1 MLERHEVCDEVVLRL
16 HGTIEGTTIAAGH
29 VRTYKVRL
37 DTGDLLSLTPEQ
49 FAAAVDGERARHL
62 LLSHL
67 FTGEPLGSD
76 EVAAIATAGLATRQ
90 DFDMTGG
97 DLWRHVLLQE
107 DEEE

>member
-1 MLERHEVCDEVVLRL
+1 MAEEYQVGEQVVLRL
-16 HGTIEGTTIAAGH
+16 AGRIEGTTIAAGLR
-29 VRTYKVRL
+29 VYQVRL
-37 DTGDLLSLTPEQ
+37 ETGDLLSLMPEQ

-67 FTGEPLGSD
+67 LTGEPLGSD
-76 EVAAIATAGLATRQ
+76 EVGTIAAASLASWH

-107 DEEE
+107 DGEE